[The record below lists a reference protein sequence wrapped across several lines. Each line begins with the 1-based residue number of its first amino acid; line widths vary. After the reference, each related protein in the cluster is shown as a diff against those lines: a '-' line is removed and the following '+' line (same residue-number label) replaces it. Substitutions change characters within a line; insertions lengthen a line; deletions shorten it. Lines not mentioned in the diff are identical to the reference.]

1 LLFFVI
7 HEQHADILRKTFVSL
22 RRIEKYLDGAEVAP
36 VPPLD
41 QQSKVVAF
49 QSCTATWSQERT
61 STSQTSSSTASTPRQ
76 KFLLVDLTINFPLG
90 ELSFVCG
97 KLGSGKTLLLLA
109 LLGEADVL
117 TGQVLCPRSPPDSVA
132 SFISLKPS
140 EEDWIVE
147 GLCAYVPQAAWLRNA
162 TIKGMV
168 Y

>member
-1 LLFFVI
+1 MI
-7 HEQHADILRKTFVSL
+7 HQQHADITRKTFVSL
-22 RRIEKYLDGAEVAP
+22 RRIEKYLDGVEVAP

-49 QSCTATWSQERT
+49 QSCTATWSQERI
-61 STSQTSSSTASTPRQ
+61 STSQTSSTASTPRQ

-117 TGQVLCPRSPPDSVA
+117 TGQVVCPRSPPDSVA
-132 SFISLKPS
+132 SFISVKPS
-140 EEDWIVE
+140 KEDWVVE

>member
-1 LLFFVI
+1 MI
-7 HEQHADILRKTFVSL
+7 HKQHADIFRKTFVSL
-22 RRIEKYLDGAEVAP
+22 RRIEKYLDGQDVAS

-41 QQSKVVAF
+41 QQSKIVAF
-49 QSCTATWSQERT
+49 QSCTVTWSQERT

-117 TGQVLCPRSPPDSVA
+117 TGQVVCPRSPPDSVA
-132 SFISLKPS
+132 SFISVKPS
-140 EEDWIVE
+140 KEDWVVE

-162 TIKGMV
+162 TIKGML